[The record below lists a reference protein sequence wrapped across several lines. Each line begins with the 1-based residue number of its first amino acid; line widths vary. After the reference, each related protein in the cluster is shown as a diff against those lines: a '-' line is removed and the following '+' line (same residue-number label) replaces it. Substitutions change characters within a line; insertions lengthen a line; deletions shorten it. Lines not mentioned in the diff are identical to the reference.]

1 MSDSYPVIFFKS
13 DSFPER
19 EEEEDVINP
28 GLFGQALAEYLHENL
43 KKAGFPVE
51 EIGSED
57 FGMYVP
63 ITNKDLRIYIYCV
76 NEYETTNEFRLDFEP
91 NTHTITKW
99 FKKIDTRP
107 VMEPL
112 ITAVLKILADDPR
125 ISEVRDEP

>member
-19 EEEEDVINP
+19 EEEEYTINP
-28 GLFGQALAEYLHENL
+28 GLFGEALAEYLQENL

-51 EIGSED
+51 DIGSED

-63 ITNKDLRIYIYCV
+63 ITNKDFRIYIYCV
-76 NEYETTNEFRLDFEP
+76 NEYETTNEFRIDFDP
-91 NTHTITKW
+91 NNHTLTKW

-112 ITAVLKILADDPR
+112 IQAVTEILRNDSSVTEIR
-125 ISEVRDEP
+125 FE

>member
-1 MSDSYPVIFFKS
+1 MSDSYPVIFIKS

-28 GLFGQALAEYLHENL
+28 GLFGQALAEYLHDNL

-51 EIGSED
+51 DIGSED

-63 ITNKDLRIYIYCV
+63 ITNKDFRIYIYCV
-76 NEYETTNEFRLDFEP
+76 NEYETTNEFRIDFDP
-91 NTHTITKW
+91 TNHTLTKW

-112 ITAVLKILADDPR
+112 IQAVTEILRNDPSVTEIR
-125 ISEVRDEP
+125 FE

>member
-19 EEEEDVINP
+19 EEEEYTINP
-28 GLFGQALAEYLHENL
+28 GLFGEALAEYLQENL

-51 EIGSED
+51 DIGSED

-63 ITNKDLRIYIYCV
+63 ITNKDFRIYIYCV
-76 NEYETTNEFRLDFEP
+76 NEYETTNEFRIDFDP
-91 NTHTITKW
+91 NNHTLTKW

-112 ITAVLKILADDPR
+112 IQVVTEILRNDPSVTEIR
-125 ISEVRDEP
+125 FE